1 MNAKL
6 HLLDYTI
13 IILVLIGTLAFG
25 LRFAKKQKTTQNYF
39 LAKGKIPT
47 WAIGMSL
54 LATLIS
60 SVTFLAYPGT
70 GYSSNWI
77 LLVQGLMV
85 PIVLLGVIWFIV
97 PLYRKVIRLS
107 TYEYFEKRFGSF
119 ARYYSSIAFVLR
131 QFSGMGT
138 VFFLL
143 AVALHSMIGGDT
155 TMIILIVGII
165 IITVNLL
172 GGMEAVIWLDVF
184 QGFMLFASGLI
195 CFGVLIYSIDGGVSE
210 IWKVASANG
219 RTGFGPYDWDFTKLT
234 FIVMAINGAFY
245 AVQKYGTDQTV
256 VQRYL
261 TAKTDK
267 AAIRASLMGILLT
280 VPIWITFMLIGT
292 ALFVFYRQQPLPA
305 GIPADG
311 VFPYFIMSKLPIG
324 VIGLILSG
332 MISAAI
338 CSLSA
343 DLNSLAAVGVE
354 DYYKKAKPYKTDK
367 EYLVASKWIVVLSGV
382 ISMLIAL
389 LYVNAGN
396 EGVLGIVFT
405 LYAIFSGGIVGIFL
419 LGLFSKRANS
429 QGVRIAIIVCI
440 IFTAYAFLTSTKIGL
455 GENKILL
462 LDMGKFNFT
471 HDKLML
477 GVYSH
482 LIVIIVGYF
491 ASLFFPK
498 PVIDKNLLYSGWREQ
513 VKKDKKIA
521 AEESALLVASK

>member
-1 MNAKL
+1 MSQL
-6 HLLDYTI
+6 
-13 IILVLIGTLAFG
+13 
-25 LRFAKKQKTTQNYF
+25 
-39 LAKGKIPT
+39 PT
-47 WAIGMSL
+47 
-54 LATLIS
+54 
-60 SVTFLAYPGT
+60 
-70 GYSSNWI
+70 
-77 LLVQGLMV
+77 
-85 PIVLLGVIWFIV
+85 
-97 PLYRKVIRLS
+97 
-107 TYEYFEKRFGSF
+107 
-119 ARYYSSIAFVLR
+119 
-131 QFSGMGT
+131 
-138 VFFLL
+138 
-143 AVALHSMIGGDT
+143 
-155 TMIILIVGII
+155 
-165 IITVNLL
+165 
-172 GGMEAVIWLDVF
+172 
-184 QGFMLFASGLI
+184 
-195 CFGVLIYSIDGGVSE
+195 
-210 IWKVASANG
+210 
-219 RTGFGPYDWDFTKLT
+219 
-234 FIVMAINGAFY
+234 
-245 AVQKYGTDQTV
+245 
-256 VQRYL
+256 
-261 TAKTDK
+261 
-267 AAIRASLMGILLT
+267 
-280 VPIWITFMLIGT
+280 
-292 ALFVFYRQQPLPA
+292 
-305 GIPADG
+305 
-311 VFPYFIMSKLPIG
+311 G
-324 VIGLILSG
+324 VIGLILAG

-354 DYYKKAKPYKTDK
+354 DYYKKARPYKDDK
-367 EYLVASKWIVVLSGV
+367 QYLVASKWIVVLSGV

-521 AEESALLVASK
+521 AEESALLMASK